1 MSETNGHFSSDEL
14 ATLRTHGV
22 VLHADRVIFE
32 AQPPMAEDVIAAV
45 QEVCAGPLPQQLL
58 ALWRDTAGGR
68 LDYDLTLA
76 MNGNEEAISWSE
88 LFFNGSD
95 GYRDLQGWIEHE
107 QEIAEEAAIEE
118 GHAWQG
124 RLTHL
129 PIGGFEYLDRIY
141 VVVETGE
148 AHGQVVAWKQG
159 LPPAWTHR
167 LHEDGISPIAADLH
181 GAFAALHL
189 HEDPLAPAG
198 DYFSGQALI
207 EYLDDR
213 HEEHGLDIDLMDKLV
228 AFYRRAMLDWR
239 APLTDGTLRHHPA
252 LARVAV
258 RHAIATDDAEG
269 IAALAAAGV
278 SFDGPLQ
285 GSAIATDVAIG
296 LGAFAAAGALVRAG
310 APVAADALAN
320 IDDTISPELTSA
332 LLDNGAEPDMPA
344 MVKCVACGAPASAR
358 LIAQACAQVGI
369 DVPAAYETDRDAAL
383 KELESSLA
391 KVSDPV
397 QAFGHYLGAEG
408 LAERIANL
416 RDFRL

>member
-1 MSETNGHFSSDEL
+1 MNDMNGYFSPEEL

-22 VLHADRVIFE
+22 VLYADRVIFE
-32 AQPPMAEDVIAAV
+32 ARPPMASEEVAAV
-45 QEVCAGPLPQQLL
+45 QAVCIGPLPQQLL
-58 ALWRDTAGGR
+58 TLWQLTAGGR
-68 LDYDLTLA
+68 LDYDLTLS
-76 MNGNEEAISWSE
+76 MNGNEEGMSWNE

-95 GYRDLQGWIEHE
+95 GYHDLQGWIAHE

-129 PIGGFEYLDRIY
+129 PIGGFEYLERIY
-141 VVVETGE
+141 VVVEPGE
-148 AHGQVVAWKQG
+148 AHGHVVAWKQG

-167 LHEDGISPIAADLH
+167 LHEDGISPIAADLN

-213 HEEHGLDIDLMDKLV
+213 HEEHGLDIDLMDRLV
-228 AFYRRAMLDWR
+228 SFYRRAMLDWR
-239 APLTDGTLRHHPA
+239 GPLADGTLRHHAA

-258 RHAIATDDAEG
+258 RHVIATDDAEG
-269 IAALAAAGV
+269 VAALAAAGV
-278 SFDGPLQ
+278 PFDGPLQ

-296 LGAFAAAGALVRAG
+296 HGAFAAAAALVRAG

-320 IDDTISPELTSA
+320 IDGTISPELTAA
-332 LLDNGAEPDMPA
+332 LLANGAEPDMPA

-369 DVPAAYETDRDAAL
+369 DVPAAYEADCRNAL
-383 KELESSLA
+383 EELESSLA
-391 KVSDPV
+391 KITDPD
-397 QAFGHYLGAEG
+397 QAFSHYLGAEG